1 MIGNGD
7 IKTPEDAVRMVQ
19 ETGCDAV
26 MIGRTAASN
35 PWIFRQIGEYLAT
48 GTYNQP
54 TEIMRYEIM
63 RHYFQMLVDEEA
75 MDIVGKMKQF
85 ATHFTH
91 GVRNGTKL
99 RVSIYGEKT
108 PETIIDRVD
117 AFFSEELV
125 AA

>member
-1 MIGNGD
+1 
-7 IKTPEDAVRMVQ
+7 
-19 ETGCDAV
+19 
-26 MIGRTAASN
+26 
-35 PWIFRQIGEYLAT
+35 
-48 GTYNQP
+48 
-54 TEIMRYEIM
+54 
-63 RHYFQMLVDEEA
+63 MLVDEEA

-108 PETIIDRVD
+108 PEAIIDRVD